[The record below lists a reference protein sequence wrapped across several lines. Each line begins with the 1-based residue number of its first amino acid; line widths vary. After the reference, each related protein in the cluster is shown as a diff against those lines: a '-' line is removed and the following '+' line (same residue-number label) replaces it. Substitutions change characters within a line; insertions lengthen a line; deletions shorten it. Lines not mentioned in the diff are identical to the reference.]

1 MRRMKATPTWLAAAL
16 VCAAGLA
23 AGKAQAA
30 PVIDVTAHGARV
42 DDDPA
47 LDGPWSLAGPMPDRR
62 PSAAPMPPAAR
73 ITRADPVRRT
83 IQRAFDAHAIDA
95 ATRDGY
101 LGSWSAALGTYRR
114 LSGQRR
120 LELGYVIGTIRTL
133 AAQKRLIPRLAPLF
147 LMLDRNREWWAKAGP
162 PASGARLRF
171 GSSRVLFQY
180 FPGEGLQLHPLG
192 NFGQANGFWY
202 ARRESDLRSL
212 LEDLKKI
219 AVNRGGFL
227 TWEYYFSF
235 GGGPPPWISGMA
247 QGTAMQAYA
256 RASQRLS
263 DPGLLE
269 IARRARGAFEQST
282 PLGVRARQ
290 GSHDWYAL
298 YSFGPRLNV
307 LNGMLQAVNGVR
319 TYAEISGDQKAQAIF
334 ARGDETARA
343 VIGQYDTGAWSLY
356 DRPNG
361 RPGNEADLNY
371 HTLNRDFAQSL
382 CKATKAEA
390 YCRATDHFTRY
401 LKEDPTLD
409 PHRAVPSPATAGR
422 GVKFR
427 FRLSKI
433 SRVGIVV
440 KDASSGKVYL
450 STSVVLPYGS
460 RWFRWLPPKRRGEH
474 TYTYSLYARDLA
486 GNSSSVTGEVR
497 VRGQAQGV

>member
-1 MRRMKATPTWLAAAL
+1 MRRMKAILILLAAAP
-16 VCAAGLA
+16 VCAAGQ
-23 AGKAQAA
+23 AQAA

-42 DDDPA
+42 DNDPA
-47 LDGPWSLAGPMPDRR
+47 LDGPWSLAGPVPGPR
-62 PSAAPMPPAAR
+62 PSTASTAR
-73 ITRADPVRRT
+73 AVSITRADPVRRT
-83 IQRAFDAHAIDA
+83 IQRAFQSNSIDA

-101 LGSWSAALGTYRR
+101 LRSWSAALGTYRR

-120 LELGYVIGTIRTL
+120 AELGYVIGTIRSL
-133 AAQKRLIPRLAPLF
+133 AVQKRLTGRLAPLF

-192 NFGQANGFWY
+192 NFGEANGFWY
-202 ARRESDLRSL
+202 AKRDGDLRSL
-212 LEDLKKI
+212 LEDLRKI

-227 TWEYYFSF
+227 TWEYYFAF
-235 GGGPPPWISGMA
+235 GGGAPPWISGMA

-263 DPGLLE
+263 DPTLLE
-269 IARRARGAFEQST
+269 IARRARGAFEQPT

-290 GSHDWYAL
+290 GSLTWYPL

-319 TYAEISGDQKAQAIF
+319 TYAEISGDQEAQAIF

-343 VIGQYDTGAWSLY
+343 VIGKYDTGAWSLY

-382 CKATKAEA
+382 CKATKAEP
-390 YCRATDHFTRY
+390 YCRATEHFTRY
-401 LKEDPTLD
+401 LKEDPTFD
-409 PHRAVPSPATAGR
+409 PYRAVPSPATAGK

-440 KDASSGKVYL
+440 KDASSGKIYL
-450 STSVVLPYGS
+450 STSIVLPYGP
-460 RWFRWLPPKRRGEH
+460 RWFRWVPPKRRGEH

-486 GNSSSVTGEVR
+486 GNSASVSGEVNVKGR
-497 VRGQAQGV
+497 AQGV